1 MSTFITVLI
10 SFRIY
15 LDMMRKTPWMFCEA
29 AGIYWNGKTKPI
41 WEIIVN
47 LVVSLILVK
56 TIGVAGVFIGTII
69 TILVVDLPVEPYLVF
84 KYVLKGGLAKY
95 YIRYIIYF
103 VTAVIM
109 YVATS
114 FACSLIPG
122 ATYGIPG
129 LGMFI
134 VKAVVAVIVSNLV
147 LIIGMFRT
155 KEFKY
160 TINLFKNYAKSFINK
175 FTSKLT

>member
-10 SFRIY
+10 SLRFY

-56 TIGVAGVFIGTII
+56 TIGVSGVFIGTII
-69 TILVVDLPVEPYLVF
+69 TILVVDLPIEPYLVF
-84 KYVLKGGLAKY
+84 KYVLKGGLVKY
-95 YIRYIIYF
+95 YIRYVVYF
-103 VTAVIM
+103 IVTAIM

-114 FACSLIPG
+114 WACNLVSG
-122 ATYGIPG
+122 AIYGMPG

-134 VKAVVAVIVSNLV
+134 IKVVIAVVVSNLV
-147 LIIGMFRT
+147 LIIAMFRT

-160 TINLFKNYAKSFINK
+160 TINLFKNYAKSFISK